1 MTPEELK
8 ALPPGLAVKALIET
22 LTKSSTFT
30 QKLAE
35 VEAPKPVR
43 PPKFDAKIS
52 RKGGYQWASETDL
65 DGLRWWFNRFTASAA
80 DGGQYAEKDQK
91 RADKLAYWVAYREA
105 YPDAVWTGQRNDEVC
120 TASAPSGQP
129 TVHEWEPRG
138 EKPLRDDRSDADDS
152 GGGDNSFPA
161 GW

>member
-1 MTPEELK
+1 VSPEELK
-8 ALPPGLAVKALIET
+8 ALPHGLAVKVLLEV

-43 PPKFDAKIS
+43 APKFDARIS

-65 DGLRWWFNRFTASAA
+65 DGLRWWYARFTTSAA

-105 YPDAVWTGQRNDEVC
+105 YPDAVWTGQRNDDVC
-120 TASAPSGQP
+120 TASAPSGKP
-129 TVHEWEPRG
+129 RVHEWEPRG
-138 EKPLRDDRSDADDS
+138 EKPLTPRTEAYEDEGA
-152 GGGDNSFPA
+152 GDEIPF
-161 GW
+161 